1 MLYLSI
7 KKLKKKDMI
16 HSIYTCD
23 DYGFDYKDNILTIWN
38 AKEVAKVKDLDGFYS
53 VSRNINY
60 SAIICPGLYT
70 DMDGSVLNIDI
81 ILFK

>member
-1 MLYLSI
+1 
-7 KKLKKKDMI
+7 MI

-23 DYGFDYKDNILTIWN
+23 DYGFDYNDNILILTIYN
-38 AKEVAKVKDLDGFYS
+38 AKEVAKVKDLEGYYS
-53 VSRNINY
+53 VSRNTNY

>member
-1 MLYLSI
+1 
-7 KKLKKKDMI
+7 MI

-23 DYGFDYKDNILTIWN
+23 DYGFDYKDTILTIYN
-38 AKEVAKVKDLDGFYS
+38 AKEVAKVKDIEGYYS

>member
-1 MLYLSI
+1 
-7 KKLKKKDMI
+7 MI

-23 DYGFDYKDNILTIWN
+23 DYGFDYKDNILILTIYN
-38 AKEVAKVKDLDGFYS
+38 AKEVAKVKDLEGYYS
-53 VSRNINY
+53 VSRNIDY

-70 DMDGSVLNIDI
+70 DMDGGVLNIDI